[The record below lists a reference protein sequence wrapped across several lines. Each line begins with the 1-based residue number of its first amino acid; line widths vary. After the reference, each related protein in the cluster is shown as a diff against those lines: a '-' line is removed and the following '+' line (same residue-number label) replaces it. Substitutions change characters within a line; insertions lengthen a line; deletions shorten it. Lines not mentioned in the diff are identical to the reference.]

1 MRLSLLSRAA
11 LAAPVTPAL
20 SDGNTGIDLHLVGL
34 EGREIAWNAAL
45 RLEADTLSGAAPCNR
60 FFAANASELPEI
72 SFSTLAATRM
82 ACPDLAAEDAF
93 FAALS
98 SIRPTDPDQGRLYLT
113 GTEGRLMERAR
124 DPGQPCLSCRARR

>member
-45 RLEADTLSGAAPCNR
+45 RLEADTLSGAAPVNR

-72 SFSTLAATRM
+72 SFSALALAMRLAIGNRSKRSRSMTR
-82 ACPDLAAEDAF
+82 CL
-93 FAALS
+93 LL
-98 SIRPTDPDQGRLYLT
+98 RDQVTTTGGR
-113 GTEGRLMERAR
+113 
-124 DPGQPCLSCRARR
+124 